1 MCPGKYCHYA
11 YLQAYFDSISS
22 GKPSMESFTTP
33 LSVPASHQSTLRDI
47 QDHLKVQLLV
57 RAYQVRGHH
66 RATLDPLQ
74 ISKADLDFTPAPEL
88 DIEYYGFTKSD
99 LDREFFLG
107 DGVLPRFRIEGKL
120 KMRLGDLVV
129 ALKATYCKAL

>member
-1 MCPGKYCHYA
+1 M
-11 YLQAYFDSISS
+11 
-22 GKPSMESFTTP
+22 
-33 LSVPASHQSTLRDI
+33 
-47 QDHLKVQLLV
+47 KVQLLV

-99 LDREFFLG
+99 MNREFFLG
-107 DGVLPRFRIEGKL
+107 DGVLPRFRSDGKL
-120 KMRLGDLVV
+120 KMKLSDIVG
-129 ALKATYCKAL
+129 ALKATYCIHG